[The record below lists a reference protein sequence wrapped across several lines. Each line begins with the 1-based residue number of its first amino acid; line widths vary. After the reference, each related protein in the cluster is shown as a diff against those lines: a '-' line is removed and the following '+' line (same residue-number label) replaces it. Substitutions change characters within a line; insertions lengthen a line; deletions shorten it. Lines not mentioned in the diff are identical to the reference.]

1 MLGNEDHLGG
11 GPSAL
16 AGLRTPAKLPTVAVE
31 PQPGAV
37 ALRPGAADHGMTV
50 GMGGPSV
57 LARLAID
64 TMEAWLPSDPR
75 IEEVRA
81 LAVGLA
87 RSSAA
92 LDLRLAHVCCVIQ
105 QHDLRGLGYGSFTS
119 FVCERMCW
127 QPSWQRQLA
136 RLLRSDLDLI
146 KKAVHVGLVNLTTAV
161 QAPGHV
167 PPDRQAAWVRAVV
180 TGQPADLAAGDAR
193 HGDIDVL
200 AGDDAATVR
209 RARRLAR
216 LLLGRAV
223 PDHVADQQILDWFHS
238 GEAPAQILEDARA
251 PRPAPDLS
259 PPSMPDDL
267 GDQATPVVGPWE
279 EPRDLGHAL
288 ELLDRLMAI
297 RQRRRAVLGRLL
309 DQIKDCWLFLDWG
322 HDSFNDFVRAELDMS
337 VRTAQRLRKEGR
349 TLLWYPQIAAA
360 VDRGLALA
368 RAAALGRLVD
378 NAIQARQWLAVADRV
393 PLGDLRRMAADPS
406 GAHHKVKALRRL
418 ADDAA
423 DLVERALQQRQARLD
438 ALAATETGGSPT
450 GLAGWT
456 PDARR
461 LGPPRGRDG
470 TLEPAAIGLSLRP
483 DAPPEPTD
491 APERCIIVPT
501 GLLDA
506 ARWLLDQVQP
516 APPQDTGRTRQRAD
530 HTCENPECRRRTIK
544 IHVHHITPR
553 SLGGS
558 DDPDNLCCLCPSCH
572 LRLVHGGFMA
582 IERLDD
588 ADVFLYP
595 HRAVVVR

>member
-1 MLGNEDHLGG
+1 MFGNEDHPGG
-11 GPSAL
+11 GPPVL
-16 AGLRTPAKLPTVAVE
+16 AGVGAPAVLSTGAARSLPGPTALG
-31 PQPGAV
+31 PGASDRGL
-37 ALRPGAADHGMTV
+37 AV
-50 GMGGPSV
+50 GRGGSSV
-57 LARLAID
+57 LARLAVD

-75 IEEVRA
+75 IEQVRA

-92 LDLRLAHVCCVIQ
+92 LDLRLARVCCVIQ
-105 QHDLRGLGYGSFTS
+105 QHDLRALGYGSFTS
-119 FVCERMCW
+119 FVCARMCW

-136 RLLRSDLDLI
+136 RLLRSDLDLV
-146 KKAVHVGLVNLTTAV
+146 KKAVHVGLVNLTAAV
-161 QAPGHV
+161 QAPGRV
-167 PPDRQAAWVRAVV
+167 PPDRQAAWIQAVV
-180 TGQPADLAAGDAR
+180 AGQSADLAAGSAR
-193 HGDIDVL
+193 RGDIDVL
-200 AGDDAATVR
+200 VGDDAATVR

-216 LLLGRAV
+216 LLLGQHV
-223 PDHVADQQILDWFHS
+223 PDHIADQQILDWFHS

-279 EPRDLGHAL
+279 EPRDLDHAL
-288 ELLDRLMAI
+288 RILDRLMAI

-322 HDSFNDFVRAELDMS
+322 HDSFNDFVRAQLDMS

-368 RAAALGRLVD
+368 RVEALGRLFD
-378 NAIQARQWLAVADRV
+378 NATQARQWLAVADRV
-393 PLGDLRRMAADPS
+393 PLGDLRRMAADPY
-406 GAHHKVKALRRL
+406 GAHHKVNALRRL
-418 ADDAA
+418 ADDAP

-438 ALAATETGGSPT
+438 ALAATETGGSST

-456 PDARR
+456 PDAPR

-470 TLEPAAIGLSLRP
+470 TLDASAIGISLRP
-483 DAPPEPTD
+483 DAPPEPADTG
-491 APERCIIVPT
+491 ERCIIVPT

-506 ARWLLDQVQP
+506 ARWLLDHVQP
-516 APPQDTGRTRQRAD
+516 APGRRGPRRRAD
-530 HTCENPECRRRTIK
+530 YTCENPECRRRTIK

-553 SLGGS
+553 SLGGT

-588 ADVFLYP
+588 VDVFLYP

>member
-1 MLGNEDHLGG
+1 MLGNEDHPGS
-11 GPSAL
+11 GPPVHAASGASAL
-16 AGLRTPAKLPTVAVE
+16 QPAAAVG
-31 PQPGAV
+31 PGTGSA
-37 ALRPGAADHGMTV
+37 ALGPGTADRGISV

-57 LARLAID
+57 LARLAVD
-64 TMEAWLPSDPR
+64 TMESWLPSDPR

-81 LAVGLA
+81 LTVGLA

-92 LDLRLAHVCCVIQ
+92 LDLRLARVCCVIQ
-105 QHDLRGLGYGSFTS
+105 QHDLRTLGYGSFTS

-146 KKAVHVGLVNLTTAV
+146 KKAVHVGLVNLTAAV
-161 QAPGHV
+161 QAPGRV
-167 PPDRQAAWVRAVV
+167 SPGQQAAWIRAVV
-180 TGQPADLAAGDAR
+180 AGQPADLAAGHAR

-200 AGDDAATVR
+200 GGDDAATVR

-259 PPSMPDDL
+259 PPSMPDGL

-279 EPRDLGHAL
+279 EPRDLDHAL
-288 ELLDRLMAI
+288 EILDRLMAI
-297 RQRRRAVLGRLL
+297 RRRRRAVLGRLL

-322 HDSFNDFVRAELDMS
+322 HDSFNDFVRAQLDMS

-368 RAAALGRLVD
+368 RVEALGRLFD
-378 NAIQARQWLAVADRV
+378 NATQARQWLAVADRV
-393 PLGDLRRMAADPS
+393 PLGDLRRMAADPAD
-406 GAHHKVKALRRL
+406 AHHKRRVLQRL
-418 ADDAA
+418 ADDAP
-423 DLVERALQQRQARLD
+423 DLVERALAQRRARLD
-438 ALAATETGGSPT
+438 ALAATETGGSST

-456 PDARR
+456 PDAQR
-461 LGPPRGRDG
+461 LGPPRVGDG
-470 TLEPAAIGLSLRP
+470 PLDPSAITVSLRP

-501 GLLDA
+501 GLLEA

-516 APPQDTGRTRQRAD
+516 APGRRGPRRRAD
-530 HTCENPECRRRTIK
+530 YTCENPECRRRTIK

-558 DDPDNLCCLCPSCH
+558 DDTDNLCCLCPSCH